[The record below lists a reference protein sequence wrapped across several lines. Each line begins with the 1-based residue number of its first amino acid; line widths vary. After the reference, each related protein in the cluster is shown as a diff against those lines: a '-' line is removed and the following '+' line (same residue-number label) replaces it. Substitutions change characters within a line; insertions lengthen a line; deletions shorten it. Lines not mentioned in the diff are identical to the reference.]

1 MTEINTVGQTVVPV
15 VNNPVDN
22 AESTVESAP
31 VNTSKSKFGLQEKH
45 TVGGVEYVLQFPGVK
60 STIEL
65 LDRSKNGFNNVV
77 DSAYY
82 QEIMDNVIVSPKT
95 NWDYW
100 DTHDGLREVMV
111 LADNFLGRQL

>member
-1 MTEINTVGQTVVPV
+1 MAENYQNQGQVE
-15 VNNPVDN
+15 
-22 AESTVESAP
+22 AEKQE
-31 VNTSKSKFGLQEKH
+31 KQSKFGSQEKH
-45 TVGGVEYVLQFPGVK
+45 MVEGVEYTFQFPGVK

-65 LDRSKNGFNNVV
+65 LDRSRNGFNNVV

-82 QEIMDNVIVSPKT
+82 KEIMEHVIVSPRT

-100 DTHDGLREVMV
+100 DTHDGLREVMT